1 VWCTVIRE
9 ANRHTD
15 RHADTQIHRQMNTSA
30 DTHTQTDMT
39 ERIIVPNTQIVTM
52 WPMSY
57 LG

>member
-1 VWCTVIRE
+1 
-9 ANRHTD
+9 
-15 RHADTQIHRQMNTSA
+15 MNTSA